1 MASIRRIDAS
11 GFDPDSFEDPS
22 RNSLNADWARAT
34 ASEPYDAPRA
44 AITWRPGKPVQTT
57 IATMAAG
64 AIGGVVFLFV
74 ARAVAALHPGGIDV
88 VALAGHAAERVIP
101 GGDLL
106 QSAVVLALSAGAV
119 FGAFAGLLALR
130 VTRIVPRILFFAI
143 LVPAVWILLQA
154 FVIRPL
160 APWTVDGL
168 PFAPF
173 LAGSLAY
180 AVCIALVRPIGAVDV
195 KIPKRRRV
203 LDEDDDD
210 EEPVRL
216 VIRR

>member
-1 MASIRRIDAS
+1 M
-11 GFDPDSFEDPS
+11 
-22 RNSLNADWARAT
+22 L
-34 ASEPYDAPRA
+34 
-44 AITWRPGKPVQTT
+44 
-57 IATMAAG
+57 ATMAAG

-74 ARAVAALHPGGIDV
+74 ARSVASLHAGGIDV
-88 VALAGHAAERVIP
+88 VALTGHAAQRIVP
-101 GGDLL
+101 AGDLL
-106 QSAVVLALSAGAV
+106 QSAVVFALASGAI
-119 FGAFAGLLALR
+119 FGAFAGLLTLR
-130 VTRIVPRILFFAI
+130 LTRMVARVLFFAV

-180 AVCIALVRPIGAVDV
+180 ALCVALVRPIGAVDV
-195 KIPKRRRV
+195 KVPKRRSTF
-203 LDEDDDD
+203 DEDD
-210 EEPVRL
+210 EEPMRL